1 MPWAIHGIRLEGV
14 TVGSKRSVRLSALGT
29 AATVVTALAQ
39 PVTAHADTT
48 TISVDNLRSGWDS
61 AEPNLGP
68 AAITSSSFGQIFS
81 TPVNGQVYAQPLVAG
96 HTLVVA
102 TEQNEVYG
110 LDPVTGAVAWHR
122 NDLGPA
128 FQSSTVSC
136 PDLQPSIGVTSTPVY
151 DPSTGTVY
159 LTSKTYSG
167 GVQTDAHWYMHALDA
182 ATGAE
187 RPNWPVEIKG
197 SPDNDPTTQFDAFH
211 QMQRPGLLL
220 LNGVVYA
227 AFGGHCDFLP
237 YRGFV
242 VGVNTAT
249 ATQTTM
255 WTDEADGVSSGAG
268 IWQSGSGLMS
278 DGDGRIFFAS
288 GNGMSPHSNPDGSS
302 GATPPPNLGESVVRL
317 KVGTD
322 GKLSADDYFSPANNA
337 DLDIN
342 DRDLGSGG
350 PMGLP
355 EQYFPNPAN
364 PNQKLLVE
372 QGKDG
377 RVFVLDRDHLGGF
390 AQGTGGTD
398 NAVGVV
404 GPFAGQWGHPAV
416 WGGDGGWVYIVGAEA
431 QMRAFHYGLSSTG
444 TPTLT
449 PAGYTADNL
458 GYTSG
463 SPIVTSDGTTSGSA
477 VVWVVATHSP
487 AGAAGTNADLRA
499 YNAIPNPDGTMQLLF
514 SAPIGT
520 AAKFSV
526 PATDNGRVYVGT
538 RDGHVIGFGSPTTA
552 PLSAPQTTFPAQA
565 VGTHG
570 SATVTLTATKAVQ
583 VTGATTS
590 SSVFGVDTSGLA
602 SPVNLAA
609 GDTLTLPVTFNPTAP
624 GTVSGILRVQT
635 AADGAVGVSLTGTG
649 TQDGLGSNPPA
660 LAFSADQPTGIAA
673 TLPVRIV
680 NTGTTDETV
689 VSATGPAAG
698 GPYSVSGLP
707 AAQTV
712 IAPGDGVDAT
722 VTYYPTAAGSSQDSI
737 VITSSDGSGTHTLT
751 IPLSGTAVT
760 GKGVLSLTPSV
771 LDFGDVQIGS
781 TKTLSFTVAN
791 VGNVP
796 LTITK
801 AKAPDGEFQAV
812 TPIDEGR
819 VLGPEQSVKISITFT
834 PTAPG
839 PATGDQ
845 PPAYEFTPDTDQ
857 GAMYVQLQGNGVPVP
872 TPPPTTP
879 PPTTPPPTTP
889 PPTTPPTTPPPTPV
903 DAPSTPAP
911 APAPP
916 APAAPAGGN
925 PTVTRLSGDTR
936 YETGVAVS
944 RAQWANAGG
953 DPTGR
958 LQTAHG
964 VVLARGDKFPDALAG
979 VPLAAK
985 VHGPLLLT
993 DPDSLT
999 GVTENEIRRVLGPGG
1014 TVNILGGTS
1023 AVSQGVENRLRTL
1036 GYTVNRY
1043 WGADRDAT
1051 ALDIA
1056 RRGLGDPAHVI
1067 LATGKDYADA
1077 LAAGPFAAGPAAVDG
1092 TPAAILPTDDKTLDP
1107 AIAAYVRSKA
1117 VGSTP
1122 AAPKVWAV
1130 GGQAAAASA
1139 NLGGYVQSYVG
1150 SDRYDTDQKLVR
1162 AAAAM
1167 NGGVVRIGLATG
1179 TAFPDALTGGAYA
1192 ANAGAQLVTVA
1203 TSLDPRT
1210 VALLQQLQPAL
1221 VAVSVFGG
1229 PNVVS
1234 QSLVDQVTRAVN
1246 GKAG

>member
-1 MPWAIHGIRLEGV
+1 M
-14 TVGSKRSVRLSALGT
+14 TSKRHIRLSALGT
-29 AATVVTALAQ
+29 AATVISALAQ
-39 PVTAHADTT
+39 PVTAHADVT

-61 AEPNLGP
+61 SEPALGP

-102 TEQNEVYG
+102 TEENEVYG

-151 DPSTGTVY
+151 DASTGTIY

-167 GVQTDAHWYMHALDA
+167 GVQTAAHWYMHALDA
-182 ATGAE
+182 ATGVE

-242 VGVNTAT
+242 VGVDTAKAAQT
-249 ATQTTM
+249 AM

-288 GNGMSPHSNPDGSS
+288 GNGMSPHSNPDG
-302 GATPPPNLGESVVRL
+302 GAGVAPPQNLGESVVRL
-317 KVGTD
+317 QVGTD
-322 GKLSADDYFSPANNA
+322 GKLSAADYFSPTNNA

-355 EQYFPNPAN
+355 EQYFANPAD
-364 PNQKLLVE
+364 QKLLVE

-390 AQGTGGTD
+390 AQGDGGTD
-398 NAVGVV
+398 DAVGVV

-416 WGGDGGWVYIVGAEA
+416 WGGDGGYVYIVGAEA
-431 QMRAFHYGLSSTG
+431 QMRAFHYGLSATG

-449 PAGYTADNL
+449 PVGHTTDNL

-499 YNAIPNPDGTMQLLF
+499 YNAIPNPDGSMQLLF

-552 PLSAPQTTFPAQA
+552 PLTAPQTTFPKQA
-565 VGTHG
+565 VGTQG
-570 SATVTLTATKAVQ
+570 TATVTLTATTHVQ
-583 VTGATTS
+583 VTGASTS
-590 SSVFGVDTSGLA
+590 SAVFGVNTSVLA
-602 SPVNLAA
+602 NPVVLEA
-609 GDTLTLPVTFNPTAP
+609 GDTLQLPVTFNPTAP
-624 GTVSGILRVQT
+624 GTASGILRVQT
-635 AADGAVGVSLTGTG
+635 ADGTIGVSLTGTG
-649 TQDGLGSNPPA
+649 TQDGLGSNPA
-660 LAFSADQPTGIAA
+660 TLAFNTDQPTGIAA

-680 NTGTTDETV
+680 NTGTTDEKV
-689 VSATGPAAG
+689 VSAAGPAAS
-698 GPYSVSGLP
+698 GPYSVTGLP
-707 AAQTV
+707 AADTV
-712 IAPGDGVDAT
+712 LAPGDGLDAT
-722 VTYYPTAAGSSQDSI
+722 VTYYPTTAGASQDSI
-737 VITSSDGSGTHTLT
+737 VITSSDGSGTHILR

-760 GKGVLSLTPSV
+760 GQGVLSLTPST
-771 LDFGDVQIGS
+771 LDFGDVPLGT
-781 TKTLSFTVAN
+781 TKKLSFTVAN
-791 VGNVP
+791 TGNVP

-812 TPIDEGR
+812 VPIDEGR
-819 VLGPEQSVKISITFT
+819 VLGPEQSVKISVTFT
-834 PTAPG
+834 PTALG
-839 PATGDQ
+839 PAAGDQ
-845 PPAYEFTPDTDQ
+845 PPAYEVTPDTGV
-857 GAMYVQLQGNGVPVP
+857 GAMYVTLLGNGVPAPV

-879 PPTTPPPTTP
+879 PPTTAPPTTD
-889 PPTTPPTTPPPTPV
+889 PTPV
-903 DAPSTPAP
+903 DVPTPPPAP
-911 APAPP
+911 TTEPAPP
-916 APAAPAGGN
+916 TPQAPAPAGGN
-925 PTVTRLSGDTR
+925 PTVTRLSGNTR

-958 LQTAHG
+958 LKTAHG

-985 VHGPLLLT
+985 VQGPLLLT
-993 DPDSLT
+993 DPTSLT
-999 GVTENEIRRVLGPGG
+999 GVTETEIRRVLGTSG
-1014 TVNILGGTS
+1014 TVDILGGTA
-1023 AVSQGVENRLRTL
+1023 AVSADVENRLRAL

-1043 WGADRDAT
+1043 SGPDRDAT

-1056 RRGLGDPAHVI
+1056 RRGLGDPAHVV
-1067 LATGKDYADA
+1067 LATGQDYADA
-1077 LAAGPFAAGPAAVDG
+1077 LSAGPF
-1092 TPAAILPTDDKTLDP
+1092 
-1107 AIAAYVRSKA
+1107 
-1117 VGSTP
+1117 
-1122 AAPKVWAV
+1122 
-1130 GGQAAAASA
+1130 
-1139 NLGGYVQSYVG
+1139 
-1150 SDRYDTDQKLVR
+1150 
-1162 AAAAM
+1162 
-1167 NGGVVRIGLATG
+1167 
-1179 TAFPDALTGGAYA
+1179 
-1192 ANAGAQLVTVA
+1192 
-1203 TSLDPRT
+1203 
-1210 VALLQQLQPAL
+1210 
-1221 VAVSVFGG
+1221 
-1229 PNVVS
+1229 
-1234 QSLVDQVTRAVN
+1234 
-1246 GKAG
+1246 